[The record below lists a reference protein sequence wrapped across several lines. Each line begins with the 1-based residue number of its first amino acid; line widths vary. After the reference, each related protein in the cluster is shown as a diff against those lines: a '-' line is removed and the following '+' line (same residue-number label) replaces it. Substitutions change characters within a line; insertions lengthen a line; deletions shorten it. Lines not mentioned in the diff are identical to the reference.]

1 MLQINEIMTTDVISV
16 KCHTPIHKAIELVI
30 KKGISGL
37 PVVDD
42 DMNLIGIVSE
52 RDMLK
57 LYNNTEAIEKK
68 RVSDFM
74 TQPAVHFEETES
86 VLSVTEFFV
95 KNIFRKIPITSN
107 GKLVGMISIV
117 DVLNYIF
124 ETCGESGKEA
134 VQTQSLN

>member
-1 MLQINEIMTTDVISV
+1 MMQVNEIMTTDVISV
-16 KCHTPIHKAIELVI
+16 KRHTPIHKAIELVI

-42 DMNLIGIVSE
+42 DMNLIGILSE

-57 LYNNTEAIEKK
+57 LYNDTEAIEKK
-68 RVSDFM
+68 SVNDFM
-74 TQPAVHFEETES
+74 TQPAIHFEETES
-86 VLSVTEFFV
+86 VSVVTEFFV

-107 GKLVGMISIV
+107 GKLVGMTSIV

-124 ETCGESGKEA
+124 ETCGESGKETM
-134 VQTQSLN
+134 QTHSLN